1 MTHKLLIATSNPSKL
16 MWLSSF
22 FSDLPIQCV
31 SPMQLGLSIDAP
43 ENGSSAVENAV
54 QKAVSWQRAAQLPTF
69 AEDSGLIFLDL
80 PPDHP
85 DQPHLLVRRA
95 NGGFADDEE
104 MLRWYQAIAHRH
116 GGTLRA
122 AWQSAWCLCADAEK
136 YEAYGDG
143 YDSMHK
149 RAFLLTDEP
158 CSVRHPGWPL
168 DSLSKDIKTGRYFA
182 EESVDEKAAD
192 IERDDDGRDAMR
204 LWLHQTVQKLLPV

>member
-1 MTHKLLIATSNPSKL
+1 MTPDLLIATSNPSKL
-16 MWLSSF
+16 IWLSSF
-22 FSDLPIQCV
+22 FSGWPVQCV
-31 SPMQLGLSIDAP
+31 SPIQLGLSIDAP
-43 ENGSSAVENAV
+43 ENGSSAVENAI
-54 QKAVSWQRAAQLPTF
+54 QKAVAWQRVSQLPTF

-95 NGGFADDEE
+95 NGGFEDDEA

-122 AWQSAWCLCADAEK
+122 AWQSAWCLCTSAET
-136 YEAYGDG
+136 YEAFGDS
-143 YDSMHK
+143 YDSMAK

-158 CSVRHPGWPL
+158 CAARHPGWPL

-182 EESVDEKAAD
+182 EESVDEKAED
-192 IERDDDGRDAMR
+192 IERDDDGRNAMR
-204 LWLHQTVQKLLPV
+204 LWLHHAVQKLLPV